1 MVEERRCV
9 FDYVQY
15 RFIETTMEIDV
26 PFPFYNNFF
35 RHVSHVS
42 AVLINTRRYA
52 HLRRVVILGGEN
64 VKQTYNN
71 FFKACVYFMIQ
82 WNPVS
87 EICFVILT

>member
-1 MVEERRCV
+1 VVEGRRCV
-9 FDYVQY
+9 FDCVQY

-42 AVLINTRRYA
+42 AVLINRYA
-52 HLRRVVILGGEN
+52 HLRRVAILGREN
-64 VKQTYNN
+64 VKHKYNN